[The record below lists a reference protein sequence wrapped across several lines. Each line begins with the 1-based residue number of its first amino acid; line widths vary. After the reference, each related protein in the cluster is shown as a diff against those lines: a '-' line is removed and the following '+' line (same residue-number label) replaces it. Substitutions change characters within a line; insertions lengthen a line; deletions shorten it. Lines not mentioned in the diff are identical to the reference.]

1 MALRPIEKYEPPKY
15 NKFQTDLLT
24 KYEFF
29 NFTAKWFGSHPQAHL
44 TKGWEP
50 DAAWWT
56 NSTSIVTKQ
65 SVPFTEADW
74 TENHT
79 WIQQQLKR
87 EMYATAFSYEDSQKV
102 AIETDPEVLKA
113 IDAMPDARAL
123 LDKSKK
129 LIVERIQRDPLH

>member
-1 MALRPIEKYEPPKY
+1 VINEFHEYLVKQAL
-15 NKFQTDLLT
+15 
-24 KYEFF
+24 
-29 NFTAKWFGSHPQAHL
+29 S
-44 TKGWEP
+44 
-50 DAAWWT
+50 
-56 NSTSIVTKQ
+56 
-65 SVPFTEADW
+65 FTEADW
-74 TENHT
+74 TDNHT

-129 LIVERIQRDPLH
+129 LIVERIQRDPLR